1 MNAWVKYDPGVW
13 RARRGIGD
21 HGIRYDRDV
30 AVSGTVE
37 NTTDDTVRYV
47 IRIHFLRR
55 KRESGLDWVSE
66 RDRPVGWSD
75 VGVRRRVLV

>member
-1 MNAWVKYDPGVW
+1 MPGAELVTTEF
-13 RARRGIGD
+13 
-21 HGIRYDRDV
+21 RYDRDV

-37 NTTDDTVRYV
+37 NTTDNTVRYV
-47 IRIHFLRR
+47 IRIHFPRR
-55 KRESGLDWVSE
+55 KRESGLDLVSE